1 MSSRSR
7 SGTAVTS
14 TGQKKRQSSPASE
27 RDFDPQH
34 FRTTVECA
42 PVGIALVSF
51 DGRWLWVNDRLCS
64 IVGYSHDE
72 LLRSRV
78 QDITHGDDIA
88 SHLAHIEEMLR
99 GEISSFAL
107 DQRYV
112 GKDGRMVWVRL
123 TVSILPDASGKPQH
137 LVSVFE
143 DIRERKRLER
153 KLAQRA
159 SLLDQAYDAILARTL
174 DGMIIYWNRG
184 AESLYGYSAS
194 ETIGR
199 ISHTLFRTVG
209 VREFAAAAP
218 GTTNS
223 PAEVI
228 KDLTQALT
236 QEGHW
241 EGELAHLARDGRQI
255 VVESRQNVVR
265 DGDGHTIVLEANRDI
280 TERKQLEEEQAHIRN
295 IVGHEMGTPLT
306 ILKARIQ
313 LLRRQIERQE
323 TAGNSPTS
331 TRTMEHLG
339 AMERA
344 MAQIE
349 RQLNDLRTVV
359 RVSQGELTINRELSD
374 LADLSR
380 QVIEEQRL
388 ISKRRIDANLPHS
401 PVMLLADS
409 ERLRQVLTNLLTNA
423 LKYSPKDRPVYVTLH
438 QDTDEDLATVAV
450 KDEGP
455 GIAAE
460 AVPHLFEQ
468 FYRVPG
474 VQAQG
479 GASAANMGLGLYIA
493 QAIVAQHGGSI
504 SVETQLGLGS
514 TFTVSLPLSSAPAEE
529 PSESGGGKSGS

>member
-7 SGTAVTS
+7 SGTAVAS
-14 TGQKKRQSSPASE
+14 TGQKKRQSSSVSE

-64 IVGYSHDE
+64 IVGYSRDE
-72 LLRSRV
+72 LLRGRV
-78 QDITHGDDIA
+78 QDITHGGDIA

-112 GKDGRMVWVRL
+112 GKDGRMVWVHM
-123 TVSILPDASGKPQH
+123 TVSILPDASGNPQH
-137 LVSVFE
+137 LVSVIE

-159 SLLDQAYDAILARTL
+159 SLLDQAYDAILAHTL

-209 VREFAAAAP
+209 VRESAAAAP
-218 GTTNS
+218 GTTSS

-236 QEGHW
+236 LEGHW

-306 ILKARIQ
+306 ILKARMQ

-359 RVSQGELTINRELSD
+359 RVSQGELTIQRERSD
-374 LADLSR
+374 LVDLSR

-388 ISKRRIDANLPHS
+388 ISKRRIDANLPDS
-401 PVMLLADS
+401 PIMLLADS

-493 QAIVAQHGGSI
+493 QAIVEQHGGSI
-504 SVETQLGLGS
+504 SVETQLGQGS
-514 TFTVSLPLSSAPAEE
+514 TFTVSLPLTPVPAEE
-529 PSESGGGKSGS
+529 TSEAAVGKDDR